1 MQRILYFAIFLV
13 VLFTFINALVFFGL
27 GIFYSVEAY
36 FDIATGHME
45 EMPGIKIIES
55 LDRFLIGFVF
65 IIFSIGFSKLFLS
78 ETPFL
83 KHYDLP
89 WLKLNDFH
97 QLKILLVSAI
107 LVALFVAWAPYL
119 LKLLQ
124 KDVPFEWTSLLF
136 PASLL
141 IMAGAARLIKDLH

>member
-1 MQRILYFAIFLV
+1 MQRILNFAIILV

-27 GIFYSVEAY
+27 GIFYSGEAY
-36 FDIATGHME
+36 YEIATGHMDQL
-45 EMPGIKIIES
+45 PGIKIIES

-83 KHYDLP
+83 KQYDLP
-89 WLKLNDFH
+89 WLKLTDFH

-107 LVALFVAWAPYL
+107 LVALFVAWAPYI
-119 LKLLQ
+119 LKLTQEGVQL
-124 KDVPFEWTSLLF
+124 DWTILLF
-136 PASLL
+136 PACLL
-141 IMAGAARLIKDLH
+141 IMAGAAKLIKDLH